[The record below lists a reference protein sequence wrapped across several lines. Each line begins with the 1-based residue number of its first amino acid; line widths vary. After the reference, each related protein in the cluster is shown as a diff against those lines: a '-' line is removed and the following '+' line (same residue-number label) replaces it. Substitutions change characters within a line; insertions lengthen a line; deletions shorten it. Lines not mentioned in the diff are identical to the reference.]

1 MFDISE
7 NEGFELIEAG
17 KYEVYV
23 LKYDPI
29 SVVNGSEMTNLTFKI
44 RRDIDQEFKEREINF
59 DRFVYEPKFKWKISN
74 LAKALGFFENPDMVK
89 EVNGVKKLNFNSFEE
104 FLNAC
109 LGKPL
114 VVEVVHNKYTNKN
127 GKEITACNV
136 SKYEPTAFKN
146 FTAPVDEASYLTVN
160 DNDLNTDDLPF

>member
-44 RRDIDQEFKEREINF
+44 IN
-59 DRFVYEPKFKWKISN
+59 V
-74 LAKALGFFENPDMVK
+74 
-89 EVNGVKKLNFNSFEE
+89 KLN
-104 FLNAC
+104 
-109 LGKPL
+109 
-114 VVEVVHNKYTNKN
+114 
-127 GKEITACNV
+127 
-136 SKYEPTAFKN
+136 
-146 FTAPVDEASYLTVN
+146 
-160 DNDLNTDDLPF
+160 